1 MTNLEK
7 DSTGAI
13 VATMKES
20 EIPYPIRLNRYLYLT
35 DVSSRREADRLIEA
49 GHVFV
54 NGQKAVLGQKVQ
66 KNDVVELSPKAKHK
80 VSHYLYYKA
89 HKPKGVESHNGEDGN
104 DIVSQLG
111 LRPDV
116 AIVGRLDKASDGLVL
131 LTNDGRIVDKMLN
144 PKYDHEK
151 EYRVRVDKDITPS
164 FKRKMEGGVNIEG
177 YVTKPA
183 TIKITGQKR
192 FTIILTEGK
201 KHQIRRMLA
210 ALGYTTLELKRVR
223 IMNIKLGTLKAGEH
237 SALTQEELSTLL
249 ENLSLA

>member
-1 MTNLEK
+1 LTNLEK
-7 DSTGAI
+7 PSPGAI
-13 VATMKES
+13 VTRMKE

-35 DVSSRREADRLIEA
+35 NISSRREADRLIEA
-49 GHVFV
+49 GQVFV
-54 NGQKAVLGQKVQ
+54 NGQKAVLGQKIQ
-66 KNDVVELSPKAKHK
+66 KDDIVELSQKAKRK

-89 HKPKGVESHNGEDGN
+89 NKPKGVESHNGEEGN
-104 DIVSQLG
+104 DIVSQLS

-116 AIVGRLDKASDGLVL
+116 AIVGRLDKASHGLVL

-151 EYRVRVDKDITPS
+151 EYRVRVDKDLTPS
-164 FKRKMEGGVNIEG
+164 FKKKMENGVDIEG
-177 YVTKPA
+177 YITKPA
-183 TIKITGQKR
+183 KIKITGQKT

-223 IMNIKLGTLKAGEH
+223 IMNIKLGTLKAGEY
-237 SALTQEELSTLL
+237 STLTEDERTRL
-249 ENLSLA
+249 LAHLSLT